1 MGSTSFCSSSGCRP
15 PTPRLQTRGPGASGQ
30 HLGAQPADLID
41 HLIQALA
48 HGRLQPPWGARRP
61 QRTPWRPESEP
72 LRAPKGAE
80 PPREG
85 GDLPENRRSHPICHR
100 LIARPP
106 GHLARAMGLECPR
119 ALEALWSHKKADI
132 HTERSPPA
140 PLFKPKPPVNHHVGA
155 RKYHGGREFSGSKPQ
170 GASTT
175 ASGSGAYHETA
186 STAKQKPPRSSSS
199 CTSPS
204 APHRMQLYAIHT
216 VLDVCVVG
224 KGYRI

>member
-1 MGSTSFCSSSGCRP
+1 MRRPGRYSNIGSARLTHHPSALAPTWKPPPPEPVVRGVKVMGSTSFCSSSGCRP

-61 QRTPWRPESEP
+61 QRTPWRPETEP

-85 GDLPENRRSHPICHR
+85 GDLPKNRRSHPICHR

-132 HTERSPPA
+132 HTERSPRATLQAQTPRES
-140 PLFKPKPPVNHHVGA
+140 PRRGA
-155 RKYHGGREFSGSKPQ
+155 KI
-170 GASTT
+170 
-175 ASGSGAYHETA
+175 
-186 STAKQKPPRSSSS
+186 PRR
-199 CTSPS
+199 P
-204 APHRMQLYAIHT
+204 
-216 VLDVCVVG
+216 
-224 KGYRI
+224 